1 MPASSHQ
8 SIDSIIP
15 EPLHQYLHMLPHDL
29 NLSFGLNELLN
40 AVLAR
45 QSQYSLLSSAYDWD
59 PSDRDAIAQKLLQFE
74 GSNDPDRLQELRER
88 VGQSLRKEVV
98 EAELRTFAS
107 VRKELGLTRID
118 LLKIDVEKAEWD
130 VVCGI
135 SDADWAM
142 TRQVAIETHVI
153 GDRVQ
158 QIKQL
163 LQDKGFT
170 RVHVGEIGT
179 PKFLGFKYYNKLHP
193 DEGVVPPAVLP
204 SAEGAGLVCNIYA
217 TRD

>member
-1 MPASSHQ
+1 PDKVGKVAF
-8 SIDSIIP
+8 DFFP
-15 EPLHQYLHMLPHDL
+15 E
-29 NLSFGLNELLN
+29 
-40 AVLAR
+40 
-45 QSQYSLLSSAYDWD
+45 YSLLSSAYDWD
-59 PSDRDAIAQKLLQFE
+59 PSDRDAIALKLLQFQ
-74 GSNDPDRLQELRER
+74 GSNDPARLEELRQR

-98 EAELRTFAS
+98 EVELRTFAS
-107 VRKELGLTRID
+107 VREELGLERID

-158 QIKQL
+158 QIAQL
-163 LQDKGFT
+163 LREKGFK
-170 RVHVGEIGT
+170 RVHVGEVGT

-193 DEGVVPPAVLP
+193 DEGIAPAVLP
-204 SAEGAGLVCNIYA
+204 NAEGGALVCNIYA